1 MKLDMK
7 VFGIK
12 SMAYI
17 YSETAREKI
26 NYLENKQIS
35 RCCLE
40 TLLKHFAI
48 EISNPELYVFR
59 VC

>member
-26 NYLENKQIS
+26 KLSEK
-35 RCCLE
+35 
-40 TLLKHFAI
+40 
-48 EISNPELYVFR
+48 
-59 VC
+59 